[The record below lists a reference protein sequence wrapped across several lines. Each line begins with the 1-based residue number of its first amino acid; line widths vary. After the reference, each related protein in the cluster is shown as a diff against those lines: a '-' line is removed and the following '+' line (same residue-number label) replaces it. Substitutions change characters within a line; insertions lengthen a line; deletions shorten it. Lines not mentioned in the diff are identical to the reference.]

1 MKKKITLGISLLAAC
16 LLFLYLGYRQ
26 RTQVMDAPVISEKK
40 AESIQEKREPFGEE
54 ILTALLIDGVDAAY
68 EKEEERYYIPKNA
81 EEDYWKGSI
90 SSAAEGQPASVA
102 WLEDDAFFDMKQAIA
117 DGHVFQCLIYNDTG
131 YELASVLFTGMPVM
145 RIDGDMGEQGT
156 KIAVFDPI
164 LSARGG
170 YQAEESLAY
179 YNIRGN
185 ASKRFEKIG
194 YRLEFFYDDGSAG
207 KDLSLLGMRSD
218 NDWQLKAMY
227 SDRSK
232 LRDKLSIELWNQI
245 AARTETKADDGCRME
260 YVELIVN
267 GEYRGLYGLVEP
279 TDYKSLE
286 LDKTEDLIYKAAS
299 DEWPDDSLFDASEAE
314 QSFSCAGIN
323 IRQAGKTWYAGIWEP
338 FRTFWNSG
346 YEMESK
352 EDLETLY
359 GCIDRQNFIDYD
371 LYYNAISGMDNR
383 FKNIIYSTVM
393 NRDGTYTI
401 RRIPW
406 DQNYSW
412 GDDFEE
418 GEDKDIK
425 NIRYNPELAEKWLN
439 EEVFRNMQ
447 MYDETLSEDMYRT
460 WKSWRESFLKEA
472 DWKAYAQEQM
482 AYLVNSGA
490 FLRDTRKWPDSENV
504 EGTEEIER
512 FIDIHFAW
520 LDKYLEE
527 LAHADIDKGT
537 VR

>member
-1 MKKKITLGISLLAAC
+1 MKKKVTLCISLLAIC
-16 LLFLYLGYRQ
+16 LLCLYFGYQ
-26 RTQVMDAPVISEKK
+26 QKTKVMDAPVISEKS
-40 AESIQEKREPFGEE
+40 AERLQAERVPFGDETSAVLQ
-54 ILTALLIDGVDAAY
+54 IGGVNAAY
-68 EKEEERYYIPKNA
+68 EKNEERYYIPRNM
-81 EEDYWKGSI
+81 EEDCWKGSI
-90 SSAAEGQPASVA
+90 ASVVNGVPASVA
-102 WLEDDAFFDMKQAIA
+102 WLEDDAFSDIKQAIS
-117 DGHVFQCLIYNDTG
+117 DEHLFRCLIYNDTG
-131 YELASVLFTGMPVM
+131 YVLAFVLFTGLPVM
-145 RIDGDMGEQGT
+145 RIDGNMGEQGT
-156 KIAVFDPI
+156 RIAVFDPI
-164 LSARGG
+164 LSTRGG

-194 YRLEFFYDDGSAG
+194 YRLEFFYDDGSEG

-245 AARTETKADDGCRME
+245 AALTETKADEGCKME
-260 YVELIVN
+260 YLELIVN
-267 GEYRGLYGLVEP
+267 GEYLGLYGLVEP
-279 TDYKSLE
+279 TDYKSLD
-286 LDKTEDLIYKAAS
+286 LDRTKDLIYKVAS

-314 QSFSCAGIN
+314 QSFSCAGVN
-323 IRQAGKTWYAGIWEP
+323 IRQAGKTFYAGIWEP

-346 YEMESK
+346 YEMESAD
-352 EDLETLY
+352 DLEALY

-371 LYYNAISGMDNR
+371 LYYNVIAGMDNR

-393 NRDGTYTI
+393 NADGTYTI

-425 NIRYNPELAEKWLN
+425 NIRYNTELAQKWLN

-447 MYDETLSEDMYRT
+447 AYDEELSGDMYRT
-460 WKSWRESFLKEA
+460 WKNWRQSFLTE
-472 DWKAYAQEQM
+472 DYWKTYAQEQM
-482 AYLVNSGA
+482 EYLVDSGA
-490 FLRDTRKWPDSENV
+490 FSRDTDRWPDSENV
-504 EGTEEIER
+504 AGTEEIER
-512 FIDIHFAW
+512 FIDMRFAW

-527 LAHADIDKGT
+527 LTQADVDKGT
-537 VR
+537 VH